1 VSAEPQQEVAPA
13 TGMRARV
20 LGGLAWT
27 GGSQVVGQVA
37 RLVAAIALARLLSP
51 HDYGLAALAL
61 VYASLVLVF
70 SDMALGAAVV
80 QRKNLTEDDRCTAFW
95 MSITAGVAFTLIG
108 AGLSGVVAAFY
119 GEPEA
124 AALCAV
130 LSLSFIIT
138 SLATTHEA
146 LLLRDMRY
154 APLEQRVMIATIVGA
169 ATGIVVAL
177 YTRDAWAIIAQQLAH
192 ATTSTILLWLLSDW
206 RPKLRVSGESLRALG
221 SFSGYLV
228 GHRLLWYAHRNADN
242 VLIGRFLGASALGAY
257 TLAYNI
263 MLVPMSRIA
272 GPVQKVLGPA
282 FAKMQDEP
290 ARMVDAWVR
299 AVRLVGSISVPAL
312 AGLIVVAPDFV
323 TVVLG
328 SKWSAAA
335 PIIQVLAWVGILQ
348 SLQSITTDVLQARGK
363 TRTIFRFTLCF
374 TAAHVAAF
382 AIGLEWGVVGVA
394 AGYAISSTLVEPVYL
409 WLATREVG
417 TTPFHLLGAL
427 RGIFE
432 ASALMAALALATRHA
447 LIALDVPAFPRL
459 VLVSLVGA
467 GIFLAAWRRRAPEAW
482 EDAAGILR
490 PALGRIARL
499 RRRAPATGLA
509 GGSQAA

>member
-1 VSAEPQQEVAPA
+1 MTQEAEPS
-13 TGMRARV
+13 TGMRGRV

-37 RLVAAIALARLLSP
+37 RFVAAVALARLLSP

-70 SDMALGAAVV
+70 SDLALGAAVV
-80 QRKNLTEDDRCTAFW
+80 QRKQLSEDDRCTAFW
-95 MSITAGVAFTLIG
+95 MSVGAGVVFTLIG
-108 AGLSGVVAAFY
+108 VALSGAVAAFY
-119 GEPEA
+119 GEPDA

-146 LLLRDMRY
+146 LLLRDMRF
-154 APLEQRVMIATIVGA
+154 APLEQRVMIATVVGA
-169 ATGIVVAL
+169 ATGIVVAI

-192 ATTSTILLWLLSDW
+192 ATVSTILLWALSDW
-206 RPKLRVSGESLRALG
+206 RPKLRVSGESLRSLG
-221 SFSGYLV
+221 SFSGFLV

-257 TLAYNI
+257 TIAYNI

-282 FAKMQDEP
+282 FARMQDEP

-312 AGLIVVAPDFV
+312 LGLIVVAPDFV
-323 TVVLG
+323 AVVLG
-328 SKWSAAA
+328 SKWSAAV

-348 SLQSITTDVLQARGK
+348 SLQSITTDVLQARGR
-363 TRTIFRFTLCF
+363 TSTIFRFTLFF
-374 TAAHVAAF
+374 TAAHVTAF
-382 AIGLEWGVVGVA
+382 AIGLHWGVVGVA

-417 TTPFHLLGAL
+417 TTPFRLLGAL

-432 ASALMAALALATRHA
+432 ASAVMAALVLGARQALVA
-447 LIALDVPAFPRL
+447 LEVPAFPRL
-459 VLVSLVGA
+459 VLVSMLGA
-467 GIFLAAWRRRAPEAW
+467 AIFLAAWRKRAPDAW
-482 EDAAGILR
+482 SDAAGILR
-490 PALGRIARL
+490 PALDRIGRMRGQ
-499 RRRAPATGLA
+499 RPAGELA
-509 GGSQAA
+509 GGGQAA

>member
-1 VSAEPQQEVAPA
+1 
-13 TGMRARV
+13 MRGRV

-27 GGSQVVGQVA
+27 GGSQVVGQIA
-37 RLVAAIALARLLSP
+37 RVLAAVALARLLSP

-70 SDMALGAAVV
+70 SDLALGAAVV
-80 QRKNLTEDDRCTAFW
+80 QRKHLSEDDKCSAFW
-95 MSITAGVAFTLIG
+95 LSVGAGVVFTIIG
-108 AGLSGVVAAFY
+108 AGLSGAVAAFY
-119 GEPEA
+119 GEPDA

-154 APLEQRVMIATIVGA
+154 APLEQRVMIATIAGA
-169 ATGIVVAL
+169 VAGIVVAL

-192 ATTSTILLWLLSDW
+192 ATVSTILLWALSDW
-206 RPKLRVSGESLRALG
+206 RPRFRVSKESLRSLS
-221 SFSGYLV
+221 SFSGFLV

-242 VLIGRFLGASALGAY
+242 VMIGRFLGASALGAY

-282 FAKMQDEP
+282 FARMQDEP
-290 ARMVDAWVR
+290 ERMMDAWVR
-299 AVRLVGSISVPAL
+299 AVRLVGTLSVPAL
-312 AGLIVVAPDFV
+312 LGLIVVAPDFV

-328 SKWSAAA
+328 PKWAAAA

-348 SLQSITTDVLQARGK
+348 SLQSITTDVLQARG
-363 TRTIFRFTLCF
+363 RTSVIFRFTIFF
-374 TAAHVAAF
+374 TAAHVTAF
-382 AIGLEWGVVGVA
+382 AIGLQWGVVGVA
-394 AGYAISSTLVEPVYL
+394 AGYAISSTLVEPIYL
-409 WLATREVG
+409 WLAARE
-417 TTPFHLLGAL
+417 LGSSPWRVLSAL

-432 ASALMAALALATRHA
+432 AAALMGGLALLSRAG
-447 LIALDVPAFPRL
+447 LMELDVPAFPRL
-459 VLVSLVGA
+459 ALVSILGAALFLVV
-467 GIFLAAWRRRAPEAW
+467 WRKRSPEAYA
-482 EDAAGILR
+482 DAVGIAGPALSRVSRLRGRR
-490 PALGRIARL
+490 PARE
-499 RRRAPATGLA
+499 LA
-509 GGSQAA
+509 GGGQTA